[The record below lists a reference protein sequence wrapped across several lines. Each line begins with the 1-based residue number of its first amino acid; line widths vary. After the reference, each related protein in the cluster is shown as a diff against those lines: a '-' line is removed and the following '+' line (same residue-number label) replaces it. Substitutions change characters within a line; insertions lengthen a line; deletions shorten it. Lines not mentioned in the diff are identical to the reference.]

1 MKVAMNTST
10 SKEVSLKMSP
20 RIKVPRLKVPKF
32 VQRIGRFL
40 KEVRL
45 ELKKVIWPNR
55 KELVSYTSIVIVT
68 VLVVAVFIG
77 AIDSLFASL
86 LRLFIE
92 GR

>member
-1 MKVAMNTST
+1 MKVETNTST

-20 RIKVPRLKVPKF
+20 RIRAPKWF
-32 VQRIGRFL
+32 HKIGRFL

-45 ELKKVIWPNR
+45 ELKKVIWPNK
-55 KELVSYTSIVIVT
+55 KELVSYTSIVIVS

-77 AIDSLFASL
+77 AIDSLFAFL
-86 LRLFIE
+86 LRLFIG